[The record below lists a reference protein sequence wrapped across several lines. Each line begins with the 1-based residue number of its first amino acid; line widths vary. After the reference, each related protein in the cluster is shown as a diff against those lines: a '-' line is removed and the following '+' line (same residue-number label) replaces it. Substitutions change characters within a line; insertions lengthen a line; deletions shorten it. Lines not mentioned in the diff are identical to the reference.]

1 MKPETVG
8 MSSARLARLDE
19 VMKRRYVDG
28 GYLPGM
34 VTYVY
39 RKGHLVHTGICGEM
53 DIERGKKMRED
64 AIFRIY
70 SMSKPI
76 TAVALMMLVE
86 EGLIGLDD
94 AVHSYIPEWKDL
106 AVYASGMP
114 SLLADAPPRFLTTP
128 VQRPMKV
135 VDLATHTSG
144 LTYGFMMRTSV
155 DAAYRR
161 AKMTDR
167 QTPGGLQGMVN
178 QLAQIPLDF
187 SPGTAWNYSVSIDVL
202 GYLVEKLSGISFGE
216 FLRTRLFEPLGMND
230 TAFYVPSDKV
240 ERFTS
245 CYQPEGGGRGL
256 KLQDDA
262 RESTYAEP
270 PKLESGGG
278 GLVST
283 ANDYLRFCRMMLN
296 GGTLD
301 GVQIL
306 SPKTVALFSLNYL
319 PDGREIADMALPGH
333 VQRIRLCRGRLLA
346 RLRGQRRRGQDPA
359 ARLARRIFLGRCGC
373 DRLLDRPEG
382 KIDRRVHDP
391 GDRQRSA
398 PDAAPRSAHAGLFG
412 NDRVVRV
419 VVAGEPM
426 GF

>member
-8 MSSARLARLDE
+8 MSSARLTQLDH

-34 VTYVY
+34 LTQVY
-39 RKGHLVHTGICGEM
+39 RKGHLVHTGICGHM
-53 DIERGKKMRED
+53 DLERGKPMRED

-94 AVHSYIPEWKDL
+94 IVHSHIPEWKNVG
-106 AVYASGMP
+106 VYSSGMP
-114 SLLADAPPRFLTTP
+114 SLLPDAPPSFLTTP
-128 VQRPMKV
+128 VQRAMKV

-144 LTYGFMMRTSV
+144 LTYGFMMRSAV
-155 DAAYRR
+155 DAAYRK
-161 AKMTDR
+161 AKVVDR
-167 QTPGGLQGMVN
+167 ETPGGLQGMVG

-202 GYLVEKLSGISFGE
+202 GYLVEKLSGMSFGE
-216 FLRTRLFEPLGMND
+216 FLRTRLFDPLGMKD
-230 TAFYVPSDKV
+230 TAFYVPPNDI

-245 CYQPEGGGRGL
+245 CYQPETQGSGL
-256 KLQDDA
+256 RLQDDG
-262 RESTYAEP
+262 RESTYAKP
-270 PKLESGGG
+270 PMLESGGG

-283 ANDYLRFCRMMLN
+283 AHDYLRFCRMMLN

-319 PDGREIADMALPGH
+319 PDAREIADMALPGMFSESGYAG
-333 VQRIRLCRGRLLA
+333 VGFSLGCGVNVNVAKTRLPGSLGEYFWGGAAATAFWIDPKEELTVVFMTQVIGSSA
-346 RLRGQRRRGQDPA
+346 RLTLRRDLRT
-359 ARLARRIFLGRCGC
+359 L
-373 DRLLDRPEG
+373 
-382 KIDRRVHDP
+382 VY
-391 GDRQRSA
+391 SA
-398 PDAAPRSAHAGLFG
+398 MTESFA
-412 NDRVVRV
+412 
-419 VVAGEPM
+419 
-426 GF
+426 

>member
-1 MKPETVG
+1 MTAETAG
-8 MSSARLARLDE
+8 MSAARLSRLDRF
-19 VMKRRYVDG
+19 MKGRYVDSG
-28 GYLPGM
+28 ALPGM
-34 VTYVY
+34 LIHIW
-39 RKGHLVHTGICGEM
+39 RKGQLVHTSMSGQI
-53 DIERGKKMRED
+53 DIERRKPMRED

-94 AVHSYIPEWKDL
+94 AVHSHIPEWKDL
-106 AVYASGMP
+106 AVYVSGIP

-128 VQRPMKV
+128 VQRAMKV
-135 VDLATHTSG
+135 IDLATHTSG

-161 AKMTDR
+161 ARIVDR
-167 QTPGGLQGMVN
+167 QTPGGLQGMVH

-216 FLRTRLFEPLGMND
+216 FLHTRLFEPLGMND
-230 TAFYVPSDKV
+230 TAFYVPSDNI

-245 CYQPEGGGRGL
+245 CYQPETGGRGL

-319 PDGREIADMALPGH
+319 PDGQEVADMALAGMFSESSYAGVGFSLGCGVNVNVAKTRLPGSLGEYFWGGAAATAFWIDPKEKLT
-333 VQRIRLCRGRLLA
+333 VVFMTQVIGSEA
-346 RLRGQRRRGQDPA
+346 RLTLRRDLRTLVYSA
-359 ARLARRIFLGRCGC
+359 MTESLA
-373 DRLLDRPEG
+373 
-382 KIDRRVHDP
+382 
-391 GDRQRSA
+391 
-398 PDAAPRSAHAGLFG
+398 
-412 NDRVVRV
+412 
-419 VVAGEPM
+419 
-426 GF
+426 

>member
-19 VMKRRYVDG
+19 VMQRRYVDG

-34 VTYVY
+34 LTYVY
-39 RKGHLVHTGICGEM
+39 RKGHLVHTGICGRM
-53 DIERGKKMRED
+53 DLDRGKPMRDD

-94 AVHSYIPEWKDL
+94 AVHSHIPAWQNL
-106 AVYASGMP
+106 GVYASGMP
-114 SLLADAPPRFLTTP
+114 SLLPDAPPGFLTTP
-128 VQRPMKV
+128 ALRPIKV

-144 LTYGFMMRTSV
+144 LTYGFMMRTGV

-161 AKMTDR
+161 AKVNDR
-167 QTPGGLQGMVN
+167 ETPGGLQAMID
-178 QLAQIPLDF
+178 QLAQIPLEF

-202 GYLVEKLSGISFGE
+202 GYLVEKLSGIGFGE
-216 FLRTRLFEPLGMND
+216 FLHTRLFEPLGMHD
-230 TAFYVPSDKV
+230 TAFHVPADKI
-240 ERFTS
+240 ERFAC
-245 CYQPEGGGRGL
+245 CYQPETAGGL

-262 RESTYAEP
+262 RKSPYAKP
-270 PKLESGGG
+270 PMLEAGGA

-283 ANDYLRFCRMMLN
+283 AHDYMRFCRMMLN

-319 PDGREIADMALPGH
+319 PDGRELADMATPGMFSEAGYAGIGFSLGCGVNVNVAKTRLPGSLGEYFWGGAAATAFW
-333 VQRIRLCRGRLLA
+333 VDPREELTVVFMTQVIGSPA
-346 RLRGQRRRGQDPA
+346 RLTLRRDLRT
-359 ARLARRIFLGRCGC
+359 L
-373 DRLLDRPEG
+373 
-382 KIDRRVHDP
+382 VY
-391 GDRQRSA
+391 SA
-398 PDAAPRSAHAGLFG
+398 MTESFA
-412 NDRVVRV
+412 
-419 VVAGEPM
+419 
-426 GF
+426 